1 MNILFHNALIV
12 CTDFAVRFK
21 MEGEI
26 KVKEVEKSKE
36 SNW

>member
-1 MNILFHNALIV
+1 V

-26 KVKEVEKSKE
+26 KGKEEKKQKKSNE
-36 SNW
+36 SLLTTSHF